1 MAAKARLV
9 LQRLLVQAAELSPQV
24 LGLIGRKSSSLL
36 RGCRGG
42 YLPPGATGG
51 VFH

>member
-36 RGCRGG
+36 RGRRW
-42 YLPPGATGG
+42 AWSRWISA
-51 VFH
+51 